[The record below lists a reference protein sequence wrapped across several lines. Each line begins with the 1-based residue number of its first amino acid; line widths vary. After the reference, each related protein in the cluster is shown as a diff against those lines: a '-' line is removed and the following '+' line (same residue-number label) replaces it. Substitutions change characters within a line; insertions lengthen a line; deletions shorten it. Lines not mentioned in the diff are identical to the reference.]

1 MPTAGSLTDQVA
13 HWSLLLCAAA
23 LGIILGETYQ
33 KPQAASAKLQATSG
47 KQQALDIARI
57 KDYIGYMLKKDLEKI
72 VGGLSKPSKMPGPA
86 YNLPAYKCITGQ
98 KLAKVPGSVCFG
110 CYALKGRYRF
120 RPVKSAMERRLEA
133 LKDPGWVDAMIQ
145 LIKPHK
151 EFRWH
156 DSGDIQSLEHLQNIF
171 RVCRSTPGTKH
182 WLPTREAQILK
193 RVKVNE
199 VPRNL
204 VIRFSSHMVDQGP
217 VSFWPWTSTVTT
229 DGQHSC
235 PSSKQ
240 GNKCLDCRA
249 CWDRDIRNISYGKH

>member
-1 MPTAGSLTDQVA
+1 
-13 HWSLLLCAAA
+13 
-23 LGIILGETYQ
+23 
-33 KPQAASAKLQATSG
+33 
-47 KQQALDIARI
+47 
-57 KDYIGYMLKKDLEKI
+57 MLKKDLEKI

-98 KLAKVPGSVCFG
+98 KLAKVPGSVCHG

-120 RPVKSAMERRLEA
+120 NNVKSAMERRLEA

-156 DSGDIQSLEHLQNIF
+156 DSGDLQSLEHLQNIF